1 MLTRFGKN
9 YLLNEKNIK
18 VEYDPV
24 GPYDTIIVYYVTDL
38 ETGHRL
44 RPIVM
49 KVEDRSKKVES
60 VIIEK
65 VKHIREDSSYYDK
78 QIYEKDLEKIVDYC
92 RNDVR
97 ATKEVFE
104 TIYSK
109 EENEK

>member
-24 GPYDTIIVYYVTDL
+24 GPYDTAIIYYVTDL

-44 RPIVM
+44 RPILMSVD
-49 KVEDRSKKVES
+49 DRSKKVES

-65 VKHIREDSSYYDK
+65 VKQIR
-78 QIYEKDLEKIVDYC
+78 
-92 RNDVR
+92 
-97 ATKEVFE
+97 
-104 TIYSK
+104 